1 MCHFAPTY
9 TDSSN
14 EQNSSTEINW
24 CSFLFQI
31 MLLIEEVFIFAM
43 EEMHKGWRSQKKP
56 AELSLCI

>member
-9 TDSSN
+9 TDLSN
-14 EQNSSTEINW
+14 EQKSSTEINW

-31 MLLIEEVFIFAM
+31 MLLIEEIFAM